1 MSASAA
7 PVMTAGRL
15 RESIFKILTASVI
28 RRPIE
33 QDKGSLWGRN
43 MRLSSTKLFLA
54 SVLATLFVEAGAA
67 CPIEQP
73 AVRTCEFI
81 FDSVSFPFSHASTI
95 VETKNA
101 LLAAW
106 YGGSREGA
114 EDVQIWSARQEN
126 GKWSAPTVLA
136 TGMRNGNGTLPTLES
151 RIVPLSKRSADAV
164 L

>member
-15 RESIFKILTASVI
+15 RESIFKRILTASVI

-73 AVRTCEFI
+73 AV
-81 FDSVSFPFSHASTI
+81 
-95 VETKNA
+95 KN
-101 LLAAW
+101 L
-106 YGGSREGA
+106 
-114 EDVQIWSARQEN
+114 
-126 GKWSAPTVLA
+126 
-136 TGMRNGNGTLPTLES
+136 
-151 RIVPLSKRSADAV
+151 
-164 L
+164 

>member
-1 MSASAA
+1 MNS
-7 PVMTAGRL
+7 
-15 RESIFKILTASVI
+15 FLTAS
-28 RRPIE
+28 P
-33 QDKGSLWGRN
+33 SLSV
-43 MRLSSTKLFLA
+43 MQARLSR
-54 SVLATLFVEAGAA
+54 
-67 CPIEQP
+67 P
-73 AVRTCEFI
+73 RT
-81 FDSVSFPFSHASTI
+81 
-95 VETKNA
+95 A

-136 TGMRNGNGTLPTLES
+136 SGMPNGEWHAADLES